1 MVYATEIN
9 YIFRVIED
17 IGKQIVF
24 VFVLTQMLDKRNRL
38 EILNP
43 LKVQNRRFN
52 RIASRGL
59 SRSIV
64 TSTD

>member
-17 IGKQIVF
+17 IGKRIVF
-24 VFVLTQMLDKRNRL
+24 VFVLTQMLDKRSRL
-38 EILNP
+38 EILDP